1 MADTLPD
8 ATCRLPAF
16 GIDLMRKGGCGS
28 IHSDLHE
35 PNESPEAKMCFDT
48 LESLILAHFVAG
60 VDVATPAY
68 LEGIETAVE
77 AVTNNV
83 PC

>member
-1 MADTLPD
+1 MADTPPD

-16 GIDLMRKGGCGS
+16 GIELVREGGCGS
-28 IHSDLHE
+28 IQSDLHE
-35 PNESPEAKMCFDT
+35 PNESPEAKMCFDA

-60 VDVATPAY
+60 VDVASPAY
-68 LEGIETAVE
+68 VEGIQTAVE
-77 AVTNNV
+77 AVVNNV